1 MSGIHEVGGDLH
13 DALEDVSVP
22 TYLVDRT
29 GIIRWINPAAE
40 RLFGNVVGRLNTSV
54 VAPEET
60 RRARES
66 FARKLAGT
74 EKVTDAE
81 VVVIDAAGNRVQVEI
96 SAVALIED
104 HRFVGVFGQLSDVE
118 EEVAEAPPPHLTP
131 RQVEVLRLLQRGA
144 STEQIAREL
153 HLSTQTVRNHIRH
166 LLSAL
171 GVHTRLEAVA
181 VASGALRADD

>member
-13 DALEDVSVP
+13 NALEDVSVP

-60 RRARES
+60 RRTRES

-74 EKVTDAE
+74 EKVTDAA
-81 VVVIDAAGNRVQVEI
+81 VVLIDASGNRVQVEI
-96 SAVALIED
+96 SAVALD
-104 HRFVGVFGQLSDVE
+104 R
-118 EEVAEAPPPHLTP
+118 
-131 RQVEVLRLLQRGA
+131 RQSLRRCLRP
-144 STEQIAREL
+144 
-153 HLSTQTVRNHIRH
+153 
-166 LLSAL
+166 AL
-171 GVHTRLEAVA
+171 GRRRGGGGRRRRRTSRRGRSRCCDCCSAVRRL
-181 VASGALRADD
+181 SRWRRSST